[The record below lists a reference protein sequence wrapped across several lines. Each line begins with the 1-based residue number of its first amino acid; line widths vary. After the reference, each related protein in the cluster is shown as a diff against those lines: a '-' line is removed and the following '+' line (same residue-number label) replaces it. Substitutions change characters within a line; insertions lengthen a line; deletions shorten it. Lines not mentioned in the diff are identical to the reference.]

1 MTAMKKFTLRITALV
16 VCTAVTLAW
25 AVSPLWGARAEAVTF
40 SPGFTIS
47 SEAAVMINLDKDVV
61 IYEKNPEKKMYPAS
75 LTKIVTAMVVLDNI
89 EDTDNTSF
97 EAPLVVFDELYGQ
110 DPSTVGL
117 TRGEITT
124 VTDLL
129 YSLML
134 KSACESAGIL
144 AYHVGGQSISN
155 FVDMMNEKAKVIGC
169 TGTHFVNPHGLYDD
183 NQYTN
188 ARDMAKIL
196 KYAVENYP
204 KLTEIATTP
213 DYEMHAT
220 NYQAAGWAHIYHTN
234 SMLNRSSSYY
244 YQYVKGYKTGTLD
257 ESGRNLATLGSR
269 DGNNYLLVTLGSPQY
284 DEEGNVVY
292 LHYEDH
298 RQLYEWAFE
307 DLAFTQ
313 LVQAGKEASELQV
326 KFGENSDFV
335 RLVTAESYSC
345 MWLSTIDT
353 ARLKEKITLDES
365 QLNEDGTITAPVT
378 KGQVLGKYTLT
389 LAGEEICT
397 VDLAAQEDVSMSQ
410 LSYSIDKAKQFVSSK
425 WFVAAAAAAAALI
438 VIYTVVYASVKAKKK
453 RRMKKVKRK
462 RNL

>member
-1 MTAMKKFTLRITALV
+1 MTALKKIPAKISAVF
-16 VCTAVTLAW
+16 VCLAVTMVW
-25 AVSPLWGARAEAVTF
+25 AVSPFSGAQASAVTF
-40 SPGFTIS
+40 SPNFTIS

-61 IYEKNPEKKMYPAS
+61 IYEKNADKKMYPAS

-89 EDTDNTSF
+89 EDIDNTSF

-110 DPSTVGL
+110 NPSTVGL
-117 TRGEITT
+117 SRGEITT

-155 FVDMMNEKAKVIGC
+155 FVDMMNEKIKVIGC

-213 DYEMHAT
+213 DYEMKPT
-220 NYQAAGWAHIYHTN
+220 NYSGEGWAHIYHTN

-244 YQYVKGYKTGTLD
+244 YQYAKGYKTGTLD

-269 DGNNYLLVTLGSPQY
+269 DGNNYMLVTLGSPQY
-284 DEEGNVVY
+284 DEEGNAIY
-292 LHYEDH
+292 LQYEDH
-298 RQLYEWAFE
+298 KQLYEWAFDNFE
-307 DLAFTQ
+307 FTQ

-326 KFGENSDFV
+326 RFGENSDFV

-353 ARLKEKITLDES
+353 SRLKEKITIDES

-378 KGQVLGKYTLT
+378 KGQILGKYTLT

-397 VDLAAQEDVSMSQ
+397 VDLAAQTDVSMSQ

-438 VIYTVVYASVKAKKK
+438 VIYTVVFASIKSKKK
-453 RRMKKVKRK
+453 RRMKNVRRKRK
-462 RNL
+462 L